1 MYRKILFLVVAI
13 FGATELSAQQ
23 GNLELKTT
31 AAKQETVVDADGNS
45 TTRLIP
51 VETAVPGDEI
61 IYTVT
66 FSNIS
71 AEVADNVRVTNPVPS
86 QMAFIAGSAFGPGAD
101 VSFSI
106 DGGETFAAPEQLTIT
121 DPEVGPRLAAA
132 EEYTHIRW
140 TLKTPL
146 DAGAQGFARYRARL
160 R

>member
-1 MYRKILFLVVAI
+1 MYRKILFSIIAL
-13 FGATELSAQQ
+13 FGATALSAQQ

-31 AAKQETVVDADGNS
+31 AAKQEIVVDDVGNQ

-51 VETAVPGDEI
+51 VKTAVPGDEI
-61 IYTVT
+61 VYTVT

-71 AEVADNVRVTNPVPS
+71 TESADNVRVTNPIPS
-86 QMAFIAGSAFGPGAD
+86 QMEFIPGTAFGPGTD
-101 VSFSI
+101 VSYSI
-106 DGGETFAAPEQLTIT
+106 DGGETFAAPEELIIT
-121 DPEVGPRLAAA
+121 DPEVGERIATA
-132 EEYTHIRW
+132 EDYTHIRW

>member
-1 MYRKILFLVVAI
+1 MYRKILFSIITL
-13 FGATELSAQQ
+13 FGATALSAQQ

-31 AAKQETVVDADGNS
+31 AAKQEVVVDDEGNQ

-51 VETAVPGDEI
+51 VNTAVPGDEI
-61 IYTVT
+61 VYTVT

-71 AEVADNVRVTNPVPS
+71 TESAENVRVTNPIPS
-86 QMAFIAGSAFGPGAD
+86 QMAFIPGTAFGPGTD
-101 VSFSI
+101 VSYSV
-106 DGGETFAAPEQLTIT
+106 DGGETFGAPEELTIA
-121 DPEVGPRLAAA
+121 DPEAGTRIATA
-132 EEYTHIRW
+132 EDYTHIRW